1 MARGEHAPAKHA
13 RSVRAGEVAPS
24 YEAVSDEHIGV
35 VRYEPAPSADWN
47 WQKSAGLRKLW
58 RTITRNA
65 GALGS
70 ADFPQAAS
78 VNVKSVT
85 GNCVVLN
92 EPMPAARAS
101 GRWCCKCSCRRCRT
115 PEGAEDP
122 TSRTATGRG
131 PVTLAFLWCDSCIGE
146 IDQAQLDR

>member
-1 MARGEHAPAKHA
+1 MGRGEHAPAKHA
-13 RSVRAGEVAPS
+13 RSVRAGEVPLS

-47 WQKSAGLRKLW
+47 WQQSARLRKLW
-58 RTITRNA
+58 RTITRYA

-92 EPMPAARAS
+92 EPMPADRAS
-101 GRWCCKCSCRRCRT
+101 DRWCCKSSWFLPALPHTRRCRRSDQ
-115 PEGAEDP
+115 PNCHR
-122 TSRTATGRG
+122 SR
-131 PVTLAFLWCDSCIGE
+131 CNSCIWE